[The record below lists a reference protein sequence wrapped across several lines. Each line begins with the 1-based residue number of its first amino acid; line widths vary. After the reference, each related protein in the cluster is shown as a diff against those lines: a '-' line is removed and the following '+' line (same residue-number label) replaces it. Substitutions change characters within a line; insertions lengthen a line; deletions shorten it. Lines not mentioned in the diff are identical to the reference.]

1 MNAPT
6 DWVSAIA
13 ILAAG
18 LVLGVLLFYF
28 NKRKSSQT
36 LGNETDLERKDLE
49 AKRDALVQQLR
60 DPSIGTDERVRL
72 ELETADALRKLDD
85 YDHVAPTLVP
95 AAASGNAMNPTI
107 KGFLWGAVSIVALFG
122 LGYFVMQQA
131 KPRQEGEGITGGM
144 AQQQQGQAQAPN
156 APADPIVQ
164 QLEAAVQSQ
173 PGNLQLRNDLAQAY
187 LERDNLMAVFQQT
200 KLVLEKSPEDSRALT
215 LQGIV
220 RMAMGEAEEA
230 TKLLQRATKND
241 PKNLDSWVALAWVY
255 AQSDRMPDA
264 ERMMAEAV
272 RQVPQEKARLD
283 EVFSQMKTHVAER
296 GAPQAGKGN
305 QLPEGHPPI
314 DGAPAAPAPAPAA
327 APASSGMPASGAASG
342 ASVRITLDLDPSV
355 KQRTGIVF
363 VIVRNPAGGPPVA
376 VKRVVA
382 TSFPFNLELTAADS
396 MMGQSLPPSFRLEAR
411 LDSDGNAMTKPATDP
426 SATQEGVAP
435 GASVRLA
442 LK

>member
-1 MNAPT
+1 MNTPT

-18 LVLGVLLFYF
+18 LVLGALLFYF

-60 DPSIGTDERVRL
+60 DPSIGTDERARL

-85 YDHVAPTLVP
+85 YDRVAPTLVP
-95 AAASGNAMNPTI
+95 AAASGHAMNPTI
-107 KGFLWGAVSIVALFG
+107 KGFLWGTVSIAALFG

-131 KPRQEGEGITGGM
+131 KPRQEGDGLTGGM
-144 AQQQQGQAQAPN
+144 AQQQQGQAQAPS
-156 APADPIVQ
+156 ATADPIVQ

-241 PKNLDSWVALAWVY
+241 PKNLDGWVALAWVY
-255 AQSDRMPDA
+255 AQSERMPDA
-264 ERMMAEAV
+264 ERMIAEAG
-272 RQVPQEKARLD
+272 RQVPQEKARL
-283 EVFSQMKTHVAER
+283 EQVFGQMKTQIAQR
-296 GAPQAGKGN
+296 GAPQATQGN

-314 DGAPAAPAPAPAA
+314 AGAPAAPMATA

-342 ASVRITLDLDPSV
+342 ASVRVTLDLDPSV

-382 TSFPFNLELTAADS
+382 ASFPFNLELTSADS

-411 LDSDGNAMTKPATDP
+411 LDSDGNAMTKPPSDP
-426 SATQEGVAP
+426 SAMQEGVAP

>member
-1 MNAPT
+1 MNTPT

-18 LVLGVLLFYF
+18 LVLGALLFYF
-28 NKRKSSQT
+28 NKRRNAQT
-36 LGNETDLERKDLE
+36 LGNEADLERKDLE

-60 DPSIGTDERVRL
+60 DPSLGPDERTRL
-72 ELETADALRKLDD
+72 ELETADALRKLDH
-85 YDHVAPTLVP
+85 YDRIAPTLVP
-95 AAASGNAMNPTI
+95 AAASNNAMNPTI
-107 KGFLWGAVSIVALFG
+107 KGFLWGTVSIAALFG

-131 KPRQEGEGITGGM
+131 KPRQEGDGLTGGM
-144 AQQQQGQAQAPN
+144 AQQQQVPAQAPN
-156 APADPIVQ
+156 ASADPIVQ

-241 PKNLDSWVALAWVY
+241 PKNLDGWVALAWVY

-264 ERMMAEAV
+264 ERMIAEAG
-272 RQVPQEKARLD
+272 RQVPQEKARL
-283 EVFSQMKTHVAER
+283 EQVFGQMKTQIAER
-296 GAPQAGKGN
+296 AAPQATQGN

-314 DGAPAAPAPAPAA
+314 AGAPAAAMA

-342 ASVRITLDLDPSV
+342 ASVRVTLDLDPSA

-363 VIVRNPAGGPPVA
+363 VIARNPAGGPPVA

-396 MMGQSLPPSFRLEAR
+396 MMGQSLPASFRLEAR
-411 LDSDGNAMTKPATDP
+411 LDSDGNAMTKPPSDP
-426 SATQEGVAP
+426 SAVQEGVAP